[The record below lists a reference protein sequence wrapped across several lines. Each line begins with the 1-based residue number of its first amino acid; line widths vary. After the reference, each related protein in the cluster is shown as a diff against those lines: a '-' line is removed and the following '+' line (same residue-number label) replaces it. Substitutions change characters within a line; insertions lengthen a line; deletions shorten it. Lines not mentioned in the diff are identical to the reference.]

1 MKNNYQQIKEAI
13 RKVDTHS
20 FEAVALE
27 VFEYQKQNNPLYQ
40 EFINLLG
47 LSNKNIQQ
55 IEDIPFLPIQFFKS
69 KQIKTG
75 QWTTSHV
82 FSSSGTTQTT
92 TSTHHLKSAEWYR
105 ENSCRFFEQQYGPLE
120 NYIVLALLPSYLERK
135 GSSLIFMIDAFIKN
149 SKHPLS
155 GFFLYN
161 TQQLKEVLSLSSK
174 ENRNILLVGV
184 SYALLDLIQDYDLQ
198 LERLVVMETGGM
210 KGRRKEMTKEQ
221 LHTTLKKGF
230 KQTSIHSEYGMT
242 ELLSQAYSKKDVG
255 GKGMYGDHVHRAVY
269 GAMQDGSVT
278 ETGMTL
284 HWVDAGYDTGAV
296 FFQARVELDASAD
309 TPLSISAKVRKLEL
323 EHCAQEALRA
333 VTESLSL
340 SGTIDP
346 QVNGKHG
353 L

>member
-242 ELLSQAYSKKDVG
+242 ELLSQAYSKKDGIFTPCPTMQVYIREINDPFCMAKL
-255 GKGMYGDHVHRAVY
+255 GKV
-269 GAMQDGSVT
+269 
-278 ETGMTL
+278 
-284 HWVDAGYDTGAV
+284 GAV
-296 FFQARVELDASAD
+296 NVVDLLNID
-309 TPLSISAKVRKLEL
+309 TCSFVATDDLGRKYESGNFSLHGRSDVSDLRGCNLLLLE
-323 EHCAQEALRA
+323 
-333 VTESLSL
+333 
-340 SGTIDP
+340 
-346 QVNGKHG
+346 
-353 L
+353 